1 MQPNFSDFASFIA
14 VARYKSFREA
24 GDELGLSPSAMS
36 HSIKQL
42 EQRLKVRLFNRTTR
56 SVALTEAGLTLF
68 ERLRPVFDEINTI
81 LDEMNCFRDAPMG
94 TLKINTSRLASRLF
108 LLPIIAGFSRKYP
121 EIKVEITTDDKLVDI
136 VRQEFDAGIRLNNR
150 VEKDMITVPIGPKI
164 KLVVVAT
171 PEYLKHYPAPTH
183 PCELIHHQSVVFRFQ
198 SGRPYLWE
206 FENPSGKLEVAP
218 VGNIMLDDMD
228 SALEAV
234 LCGAGLGYLYYEQ
247 VKEHLQSGKL
257 IKVLDD
263 WLPERPSLQ
272 LYYPNRQYM
281 PGPLR
286 AFIDYMKQTQ
296 RSAEN
301 SNQDN
306 QI

>member
-121 EIKVEITTDDKLVDI
+121 DIKVEITTDDKLVDI

-171 PEYLKHYPAPTH
+171 PEYLKHHPAPTH
-183 PCELIHHQSVVFRFQ
+183 PCELIHHQSVIFRFQ

-257 IKVLDD
+257 AKVLDD

-281 PGPLR
+281 SGPLR
-286 AFIDYMKQTQ
+286 AFIDYMKETQ

-301 SNQDN
+301 SNQDK